1 MYATQ
6 LELQIGFGI
15 LIVLLIAS
23 IVLLVLGGI
32 KTTSSVNTRNKY
44 AENNRRWL
52 IEGTL
57 CPPGYRRIPN
67 TDTIDIN
74 TGLNKY
80 MCELINYKEPDTNY
94 MMLLAGSVLTGVFIS
109 AIGVFTYLY
118 NDRLWGDIDI
128 GELNNCYI
136 RKVNELEKT
145 RSDLGR
151 LYQTYGNNLD
161 QNVRDPTVD
170 IDQSN
175 KIFTAVDIQNK
186 ASSLRDQLNKQ
197 IDDLNNFAE
206 TYHIEIHDPKK
217 YVSTKEFTTPDI
229 ENIS

>member
-32 KTTSSVNTRNKY
+32 KTTSSVNARNKY

-128 GELNNCYI
+128 GELNNRYI
-136 RKVNELEKT
+136 RKVNELENT

-161 QNVRDPTVD
+161 QNIGKSIIKTDPSDTILNSD
-170 IDQSN
+170 HIKN
-175 KIFTAVDIQNK
+175 NALL
-186 ASSLRDQLNKQ
+186 LRNRLNSQ
-197 IDDLNNFAE
+197 IDELNNFAN
-206 TYHIEIHDPKK
+206 THHIKFHDLKK
-217 YVSTKEFTTPDI
+217 YVSTTEFTTPDI
-229 ENIS
+229 SNIS